1 MSRCHVD
8 TRNFVHKQMRAKEL
22 HAYTY
27 MDKSFTDILW
37 LTNELGDT
45 HKNKSGFE
53 TYKTSL
59 NLEMY
64 MACFAVLI

>member
-1 MSRCHVD
+1 
-8 TRNFVHKQMRAKEL
+8 MRAKEL